1 MKNKQI
7 TRRRFIRNSAGLGVT
22 AGIGTIIPST
32 AKSYSRIFNANERV
46 NMGIIGC
53 GGMAN
58 AHMDALLQMAT
69 SDDVGISAVC
79 DIYTK
84 RLDAAKEKTKGKAVK
99 SYLDILNDKDIDS
112 VLIATPEHWHHR
124 MILDAIDAGKHIYT
138 EKPMT
143 HSIEQSREVVEAMK
157 NAKVKLQVGVQ
168 GMSDD
173 SYETANRYIK
183 EGALGDVVMAH
194 IDYSRNYKG
203 DDFWAYTIDNDAKP
217 GENLD
222 WEAWLGPAPTRSWD
236 PRRYFQWRKYWDY
249 SGGIATDLFIHRITR
264 IIKSIDL
271 SFPERV
277 VASGGLW
284 HYENTRGEI
293 PDTFNM
299 LVDYPEGLT
308 AIVVSSLAND
318 TPIRHLIR
326 GNLGTL
332 EFTREGFVITP
343 QKAVTDSVISG
354 TGENVSKESE
364 IVYKKTG
371 AEDVTL
377 HHRNLLNAIRKGEV
391 LKCDQYLG
399 YYGVVVCMMGVQSFR
414 ERAYLRWDAAD
425 EKVIHEY

>member
-1 MKNKQI
+1 M
-7 TRRRFIRNSAGLGVT
+7 GV
-22 AGIGTIIPST
+22 
-32 AKSYSRIFNANERV
+32 
-46 NMGIIGC
+46 IGC

-58 AHMDALLQMAT
+58 AHMNALLAMKE
-69 SDDVGISAVC
+69 SDDVAITSVC
-79 DIYTK
+79 DIFDK
-84 RLDAAKEKTKGKAVK
+84 RLEAAKEKTTAQGVIN
-99 SYLDILNDKDIDS
+99 YLDILNDKDIDS

-143 HSIEQSREVVEAMK
+143 HTIEESRAVVEAMK
-157 NAKVKLQVGVQ
+157 TAKVKLQVGVQ

-173 SYETANRYIK
+173 SYATANKYIK

-203 DDFWAYTIDNDAKP
+203 DDFWAYAIDNDAKP

-222 WEAWLGPAPTRSWD
+222 WEAWLGPAPKVAWD

-264 IIKSIDL
+264 ILKSIDL
-271 SFPERV
+271 KFPDTV

-284 HYENTRGEI
+284 HYEKTRGEI

-299 LVDYPEGLT
+299 MVNYPEGLT
-308 AIVVSSLAND
+308 TLVVSSLAND

-332 EFTREGFVITP
+332 EFTRTGFVITP
-343 QKAVTDSVISG
+343 QTAVTESVISS
-354 TGENVSKESE
+354 TGENVNESGE
-364 IVYKKTG
+364 IVHQKTG

-377 HHRNLLNAIRKGEV
+377 HHRNLLNAIREGEP
-391 LKCDQYLG
+391 LKCDQNLG

-414 ERAYLRWDAAD
+414 ENAYLRWDKTKQ
-425 EKVIHEY
+425 KVIKA

>member
-1 MKNKQI
+1 MKNKSI
-7 TRRRFIRNSAGLGVT
+7 TRRKFIRNSAGIGLT
-22 AGIGTIIPST
+22 AGIGAMIPST
-32 AKSYSRIFNANERV
+32 AKSYSRILNANERI
-46 NMGIIGC
+46 NMGVIGC

-58 AHMDALLQMAT
+58 AHMNALLKMKS
-69 SDDVGISAVC
+69 SDNIDMIAVC
-79 DIYTK
+79 DIFDK

-99 SYLDILNDKDIDS
+99 SYLEILNNADIDS

-143 HSIEQSREVVEAMK
+143 HSIEESTEIVQVMK

-173 SYETANRYIK
+173 SYETANRYIN
-183 EGALGDVVMAH
+183 EGTIGDVVMAH

-203 DDFWAYTIDNDAKP
+203 DDFWAYAIDPDAKP

-222 WEAWLGPAPTRSWD
+222 WEAWLGPAPTVPWD

-264 IIKSIDL
+264 IIKSVGL
-271 SFPERV
+271 SFPSHV

-284 HYENTRGEI
+284 HYEKTKGEI

-308 AIVVSSLAND
+308 TLVVSSLAND

-326 GNLGTL
+326 GNLGTI
-332 EFTREGFVITP
+332 EFTRSGFVISP

-354 TGENVSKESE
+354 TGENVSKDGE
-364 IVYKKTG
+364 IVHQKTG

-377 HHRNLLNAIRKGEV
+377 HHRNLLNAIRKGET
-391 LKCDQYLG
+391 LKCDQNLG
-399 YYGVVVCMMGVQSFR
+399 YYGVVACMMGVQSFKQ
-414 ERAYLRWDAAD
+414 RAYLQWDAD
-425 EKVIHEY
+425 KGKVVKA

>member
-1 MKNKQI
+1 MKKKSLS
-7 TRRRFIRNSAGLGVT
+7 RRKFIRNSAGLGFT
-22 AGIGTIIPST
+22 AGVGSVIPST
-32 AKSYSRIFNANERV
+32 AKSYSRIIKANERI
-46 NMGIIGC
+46 NMGVIGC

-58 AHMDALLQMAT
+58 AHMNALLAMKE
-69 SDDVGISAVC
+69 SDDVAITSVC
-79 DIYTK
+79 DIYDK
-84 RLDAAKEKTKGKAVK
+84 RLEAAKEKTTAQGVK
-99 SYLDILNDKDIDS
+99 NYLDILNDKDIDS

-143 HSIEQSREVVEAMK
+143 HTIEESRAVVDAMK

-173 SYETANRYIK
+173 SYETANKYIN
-183 EGALGDVVMAH
+183 EGSLGDVVMAH

-203 DDFWAYTIDNDAKP
+203 DDFWAYAIDNDAKP

-222 WEAWLGPAPTRSWD
+222 WDAWLGPAPKVAWD

-264 IIKSIDL
+264 ILKSIDL
-271 SFPERV
+271 KFPDTV

-284 HYENTRGEI
+284 HYEKTRGEI

-299 LVDYPEGLT
+299 MVNYPQGLT
-308 AIVVSSLAND
+308 ALVVSSLAND

-332 EFTREGFVITP
+332 EFTRSGFVITP
-343 QKAVTDSVISG
+343 QTAVTESVISG
-354 TGENVSKESE
+354 TGENVNESGE
-364 IVYKKTG
+364 IVHQKTG

-377 HHRNLLNAIRKGEV
+377 HHRNLLNAIRMGEPI
-391 LKCDQYLG
+391 KCDQNLG

-414 ERAYLRWDAAD
+414 ENAYLRWDKANQ
-425 EKVIHEY
+425 KVIKA

>member
-1 MKNKQI
+1 MKNKII
-7 TRRRFIRNSAGLGVT
+7 TRRKFIRNTTGLGIT
-22 AGIGTIIPST
+22 AGAGSILASS
-32 AKSYSRIFNANERV
+32 AKSYSRILQANERV
-46 NMGIIGC
+46 NMGVIGC

-58 AHMDALLQMAT
+58 AHMDALLNMKT
-69 SDDVGISAVC
+69 TDDIEIVTVC
-79 DIYTK
+79 DIYQK
-84 RLDAAKEKTKGKAVK
+84 RLDAAKEKTQAKAVK

-143 HSIEQSREVVEAMK
+143 HSIEQSKEIVQTMK

-173 SYETANRYIK
+173 SYETANRYIN
-183 EGALGDVVMAH
+183 EGTIGDVVMAH

-203 DDFWAYTIDNDAKP
+203 DDFWAYDIDPDAKP
-217 GENLD
+217 GVNLD
-222 WEAWLGPAPTRSWD
+222 WEAWLGPAPTVAWD

-271 SFPERV
+271 SFPDRV

-284 HYENTRGEI
+284 HYENTKGEI

-308 AIVVSSLAND
+308 TLVVSSLAND

-326 GNLGTL
+326 GNLGTI
-332 EFTREGFVITP
+332 EFTREGFVIRP
-343 QKAVTDSVISG
+343 QKAVTEAVISG
-354 TGENVSKESE
+354 TGENVNQEGE
-364 IVYKKTG
+364 IKHIKSG

-377 HHRNLLNAIRKGEV
+377 HHRNLLNAIREGEA
-391 LKCDQYLG
+391 LKCDQNLG

-414 ERAYLRWDAAD
+414 EKAYLKWDEEK
-425 EKVIHEY
+425 EKVRKA

>member
-1 MKNKQI
+1 MKKKSLS
-7 TRRRFIRNSAGLGVT
+7 RRKFIRNSAGLGLT
-22 AGIGTIIPST
+22 ASIGSVIPST
-32 AKSYSRIFNANERV
+32 AKSYSRIMKANERI
-46 NMGIIGC
+46 NMGVIGC
-53 GGMAN
+53 GGMSN
-58 AHMDALLQMAT
+58 AHMDALLKMKET
-69 SDDVGISAVC
+69 DDVAIATVC
-79 DIYTK
+79 DIFDK
-84 RLDAAKEKTKGKAVK
+84 RLDAAKEKTKAKGVK

-143 HSIEQSREVVEAMK
+143 HTIEESREIVDAMK
-157 NAKVKLQVGVQ
+157 TAKVKLQVGVQ

-173 SYETANRYIK
+173 SYETANKYIK

-203 DDFWAYTIDNDAKP
+203 DDFWAYEIDNDAKP
-217 GENLD
+217 GVNLD
-222 WEAWLGPAPTRSWD
+222 WEAWLGPAPTVAWD

-264 IIKSIDL
+264 ILKSIDL
-271 SFPERV
+271 KFPDTV

-284 HYENTRGEI
+284 HYEKTRGEI

-299 LVDYPEGLT
+299 MVNYPEKLT
-308 AIVVSSLAND
+308 ALAVSSLAND

-326 GNLGTL
+326 GHKGTL
-332 EFTREGFVITP
+332 EFTRSGFVITP
-343 QKAVTDSVISG
+343 QKSVTDSVISG
-354 TGENVSKESE
+354 TGEDVNKDGQ
-364 IVYKKTG
+364 IVHKKTG

-377 HHRNLLNAIRKGEV
+377 HQRNLLNAIRKGDA
-391 LKCDQYLG
+391 LKCDQNLG

-414 ERAYLRWDAAD
+414 ENTYLRWDA
-425 EKVIHEY
+425 ENQKVVIA